1 MLTTSVHHKLFKAN
15 SLARKYRDILDEE
28 FKNINFE
35 VKQNGLGL
43 FHLILRNRNIK
54 KQEHLW
60 CAVTALNKVIGRQS
74 FRIASALNS
83 EEDNLY
89 HLVCANPLCNKEIL
103 MFIKE
108 ILRNEF
114 MQVRLPRTL
123 F

>member
-1 MLTTSVHHKLFKAN
+1 M
-15 SLARKYRDILDEE
+15 
-28 FKNINFE
+28 
-35 VKQNGLGL
+35 KQNGLGL

-54 KQEHLW
+54 KPEHLW

-89 HLVCANPLCNKEIL
+89 HLGMIFNLNNFHDYDQIENQDSVCSNPLCNKEIL

-114 MQVRLPRTL
+114 MQVKN
-123 F
+123 

>member
-1 MLTTSVHHKLFKAN
+1 MTMDNVNRTCQTIPYK
-15 SLARKYRDILDEE
+15 E

-54 KQEHLW
+54 KPEHLW

-89 HLVCANPLCNKEIL
+89 HLGLIYNLK
-103 MFIKE
+103 
-108 ILRNEF
+108 
-114 MQVRLPRTL
+114 
-123 F
+123 